1 MGRIGKNKT
10 LVSISI
16 PTEWRD
22 EIDRRAAALSLT
34 RAAYVTMILEPVSYT
49 HLTRTSA
56 ASWPGRGVPVDG
68 THQHHRR
75 DKTSSTRNKPSN
87 RHRLR
92 FGIQAG
98 TKNRRREEVPTR

>member
-34 RAAYVTMILEPVSYT
+34 RAAYVTMILEQWWAKGCQAISEPDRLMQINAKPTGPTASVTEGDQSQ
-49 HLTRTSA
+49 TRSA
-56 ASWPGRGVPVDG
+56 RGKNHSLVN
-68 THQHHRR
+68 
-75 DKTSSTRNKPSN
+75 KTK
-87 RHRLR
+87 
-92 FGIQAG
+92 
-98 TKNRRREEVPTR
+98 

>member
-34 RAAYVTMILEPVSYT
+34 RAAYVTMILEQWWAKGCPAISEHDRLMQINAKPT
-49 HLTRTSA
+49 GSSANFAENSTDAARITREKNLA
-56 ASWPGRGVPVDG
+56 PA
-68 THQHHRR
+68 
-75 DKTSSTRNKPSN
+75 NKSK
-87 RHRLR
+87 
-92 FGIQAG
+92 QS
-98 TKNRRREEVPTR
+98 